1 MLATLTLIGVLL
13 AAGIVGGWVARLVRL
28 PSLTGY
34 LGAGIAAQFAVH
46 QHWVGHQQL
55 EALRLPINDLAMAL
69 ALFVLG
75 GQFRL
80 GDKAKGLLRLFKVS
94 ALDAAL
100 TLTIVGG
107 LCWFALGSVDG
118 ALLLGVLAIAV
129 APATTLEV
137 LHEYQAKGPV
147 TRAIK
152 SLTALSNI
160 WAVFLFEAVL
170 LLLIAFAGG
179 EASLVDPV
187 WDLVGSIVFGL
198 IAGHLLILLQ
208 EQVGREND
216 AVPLLA
222 IIFLTIGVCTATDVP
237 HMLAFLVTGAVVVN
251 RSRFFPR
258 VTEAMSV
265 YAQPAFVLFFVLS
278 GSHLDFGKLFSN
290 LGVVAL
296 YVGGRSVGKIVS
308 MQVGLKGDADGDGRR
323 GTGEKAP
330 LGLGLLC
337 QAGAAIA
344 LASYVGKYDEE
355 LSQELLSIILGGV
368 VIFELVGPILVK
380 RVAVSAGEVSLRSLL
395 THSPE
400 AGGSDSLWASVRRTL
415 RGRRTTKAAAEAP
428 AGTVGRF
435 MRPNVA
441 ALPREAGMDDIL
453 RFANSSPYSLYP
465 VVDPERRLLGL
476 VSLAELSQVAYD
488 PGTAGLVT
496 AEDLTTIGPAEG
508 ALTFGDD
515 LDQAAAFF
523 QEYEGDVAAVIESA
537 ETPVLV
543 GLVERPQVLQL
554 LRRRG
559 S

>member
-1 MLATLTLIGVLL
+1 
-13 AAGIVGGWVARLVRL
+13 
-28 PSLTGY
+28 
-34 LGAGIAAQFAVH
+34 
-46 QHWVGHQQL
+46 
-55 EALRLPINDLAMAL
+55 
-69 ALFVLG
+69 
-75 GQFRL
+75 
-80 GDKAKGLLRLFKVS
+80 
-94 ALDAAL
+94 
-100 TLTIVGG
+100 
-107 LCWFALGSVDG
+107 
-118 ALLLGVLAIAV
+118 
-129 APATTLEV
+129 
-137 LHEYQAKGPV
+137 
-147 TRAIK
+147 
-152 SLTALSNI
+152 
-160 WAVFLFEAVL
+160 
-170 LLLIAFAGG
+170 
-179 EASLVDPV
+179 
-187 WDLVGSIVFGL
+187 
-198 IAGHLLILLQ
+198 
-208 EQVGREND
+208 
-216 AVPLLA
+216 
-222 IIFLTIGVCTATDVP
+222 
-237 HMLAFLVTGAVVVN
+237 
-251 RSRFFPR
+251 
-258 VTEAMSV
+258 
-265 YAQPAFVLFFVLS
+265 
-278 GSHLDFGKLFSN
+278 
-290 LGVVAL
+290 
-296 YVGGRSVGKIVS
+296 VS

-496 AEDLTTIGPAEG
+496 AEDLTTIGPTEG

-515 LDQAAAFF
+515 LGQAAAFF

-559 S
+559 N